1 MTRVSLLVYFCFRF
15 NHNTKEMQKFNLKC
29 FVLLLGLLLPAA
41 WYNAYGT
48 STTDGHSSTIIK
60 DEYYQTKKIVITQ

>member
-1 MTRVSLLVYFCFRF
+1 MKKIS
-15 NHNTKEMQKFNLKC
+15 KFVLMLC
-29 FVLLLGLLLPAA
+29 FVLSAA

-48 STTDGHSSTIIK
+48 STMDGHSSTIIK